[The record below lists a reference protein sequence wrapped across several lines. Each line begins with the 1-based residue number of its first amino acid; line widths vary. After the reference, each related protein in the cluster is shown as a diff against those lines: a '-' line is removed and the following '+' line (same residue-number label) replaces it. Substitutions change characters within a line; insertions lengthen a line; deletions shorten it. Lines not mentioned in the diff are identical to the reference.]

1 MTREEKIK
9 KLKNG
14 SDTAIWA
21 ANEIE
26 ILDLLLN
33 ANDAPV
39 AYVKGCSVG
48 WIQPQA
54 GQLKDRQPLYAKI
67 IKINEVDNQKLFK
80 SLEFA
85 EYMAKKAE
93 QYIEEYNLLE
103 EERLHQAFHGKKD
116 NEKLF
121 QMEQELG
128 EIATQLKIYI
138 YEFRKRLGAANMLN
152 LQKTI
157 YQI

>member
-1 MTREEKIK
+1 MTRDERIR

-21 ANEIE
+21 AEEIE
-26 ILDLLLN
+26 RLTSI
-33 ANDAPV
+33 NDNNPPV
-39 AYVKGCSVG
+39 AYVRGSSVG

-54 GQLKDRQPLYAKI
+54 GRLKDRQPLYAESI
-67 IKINEVDNQKLFK
+67 TIPNIDNSKLFK
-80 SLEFA
+80 ALEFA

-103 EERLHQAFHGKKD
+103 EARLAQTFNAQKD

-121 QMEQELG
+121 QMEQDLG
-128 EIATQLKIYI
+128 EVATQLKIYI
-138 YEFRKRLGAANMLN
+138 YEFRQRVT
-152 LQKTI
+152 QS
-157 YQI
+157 